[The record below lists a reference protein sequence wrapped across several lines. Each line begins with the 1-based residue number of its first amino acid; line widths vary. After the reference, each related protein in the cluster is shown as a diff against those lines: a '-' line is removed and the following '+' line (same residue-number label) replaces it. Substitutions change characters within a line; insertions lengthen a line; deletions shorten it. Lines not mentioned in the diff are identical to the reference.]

1 MKRLILGMG
10 IVLGVALSAT
20 VSLAQQC
27 TSAAGCNTL
36 CVAVNPDI
44 GWMLNTDITTSC
56 LHGDPLVAVT
66 PTLAILAPDE
76 GFYGP
81 DCRLGF
87 VNPTTG
93 TLSIMEFQQDYC
105 FLEAG
110 QITVSHIQGPA
121 LQYTVIPGNANG
133 RIGGAVIITGG
144 SATQP

>member
-27 TSAAGCNTL
+27 SSAAGCNTL
-36 CVAVNPDI
+36 CIVVNPDI
-44 GWMLNTDITTSC
+44 GWVLNTAIDASC
-56 LHGDPLVAVT
+56 LHGDPLEAVT
-66 PTLAILAPDE
+66 PTLAILTPE

-93 TLSIMEFQQDYC
+93 MQSIMDFQQDYC
-105 FLEAG
+105 ALQAG
-110 QITVSHIQGPA
+110 KITVSHMEGAA
-121 LQYTVIPGNANG
+121 LQYTVTPGSFPAS
-133 RIGGAVIITGG
+133 GGTVTITGG